1 MLTVPSVKQLPRYLK
16 AVIATLFT
24 AVIMLAL
31 TPSLAHASTPVSS
44 TSDLLQS
51 VGGTVYIKKNIDWDS
66 SAQYYAN
73 GSWHNVSD
81 LKPSNPATQD
91 GNPVDLENGWKIR
104 WVHDYPTKNPKGAYM
119 VYRKPDWYALKSTG
133 LTWGG
138 FKMRFNNI
146 GYTASGEKFD
156 SIVEFTT
163 VRAQQFNGLE
173 EPDYVCSF
181 HLGERFGPAVA
192 AVANKYP
199 LTDSS
204 GNYLNSSTRFDTRV
218 KSRFTTTLVKTGTD
232 MPIDSNNEFNVMYWD
247 IDQPVHHKETG
258 TGLIYYRDYSN
269 PERESV
275 GLRSGYN
282 SALIADNTQL
292 QVEDDANGTTW
303 FRSSANDDN
312 DAPHNPSAVVGKA
325 SPQFVTEWSGEGC
338 ETGMGYD
345 STVTIYP
352 EWPDPVKYPESQIRL
367 KGEIAEFD
375 VTEDFPYVA
384 DSNKASSI
392 TMEDTLDDALDASR
406 AEVTVTKVNADGTH
420 EDVTSNWNIQVSGQ
434 TITAKAINTG
444 HGYVEGKHFFHIKA
458 PVRDDFDFGAN
469 GYETVEEG
477 GQKYWKFPNQASMI
491 INGHSKKTN
500 TVRVLVPYDAKGS
513 VVLEAQKKL
522 QGATLQANQFI
533 FELKD
538 ENGNVIDTKLNDGD
552 GKVTF
557 KELSYTKDD
566 IGKTYTYTIEE
577 TKGNAL
583 GLIYDTHK
591 ETVHVKISDAGNG
604 KLNVVAEYEST
615 GGAVFTNKA
624 VTALKVIKKST
635 DGSLLKGAEFTLYK
649 DNGDGVFTADDQP
662 AEVYSDNKLTKP
674 ITGGVVTTDDSGE
687 ARYFGLVPGTTYWLK
702 ETKAPAGYNLDPTVH
717 AIIVGEDGTI
727 STKDSQG
734 ASAALPKNDGI
745 ASITIADEPIPALPL
760 TAGAGVAGLLAIG
773 SILIAGGGGIA
784 LFRRRN

>member
-1 MLTVPSVKQLPRYLK
+1 MPTVPSVKQLPRYLK
-16 AVIATLFT
+16 AVIATLFL
-24 AVIMLAL
+24 AVMMLVL
-31 TPSLAHASTPVSS
+31 TPNFAHASTPVSS

-51 VGGTVYIKKNIDWDS
+51 VGGTVYINKNIDWDS
-66 SAQYYAN
+66 SAQYYSN

-119 VYRKPDWYALKSTG
+119 VYRKPDWHALKSTG

-138 FKMRFNNI
+138 FKLRFNNI

-156 SIVEFTT
+156 SIVEFNT
-163 VRAQQFNGLE
+163 VHAQQFNGLE

-181 HLGERFGPAVA
+181 HLGNRFGPAVA
-192 AVANKYP
+192 GVANKYP

-282 SALIADNTQL
+282 SALLADNTEL
-292 QVEDDANGTTW
+292 NVEDDENGTTW

-312 DAPHNPSAVVGKA
+312 DVPHNPSAVVAKA
-325 SPQFVTEWSGEGC
+325 SPRFVTEWSGEGC

-345 STVTIYP
+345 STVTVYP
-352 EWPDPVKYPESQIRL
+352 EWPDPVKYPESQIRP

-491 INGHSKKTN
+491 INDHSKKTN

-552 GKVTF
+552 GRVTF

-566 IGKTYTYTIEE
+566 IDKTYTYTIEE

-624 VTALKVIKKST
+624 VTSLKVIKKST

-674 ITGGVVTTDDSGE
+674 IADGVVTTDDSGE
-687 ARYFGLVPGTTYWLK
+687 AHYFGLVPGTTYWLK
-702 ETKAPAGYNLDPTVH
+702 ETKAPAGYNLDSTVH
-717 AIIVGEDGTI
+717 AIIVGEDGSI

-734 ASAALPKNDGI
+734 ASAALPLKDGV